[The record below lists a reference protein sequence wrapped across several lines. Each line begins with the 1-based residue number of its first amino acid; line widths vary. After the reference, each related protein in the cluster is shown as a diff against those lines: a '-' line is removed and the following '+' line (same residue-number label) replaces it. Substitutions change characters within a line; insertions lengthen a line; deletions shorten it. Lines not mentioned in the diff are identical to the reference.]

1 MRSSDGKRS
10 VRLLLSLYSCRP
22 NEGSEPGVGWAWALG
37 MAKRHET
44 LVVTRTFSRPKI
56 EAELE
61 RLGLSESERPKFLFV
76 EGPEWAR
83 RLREKGRMPSQ
94 FYYLLWLFSA
104 RKAYDGQSWR
114 ADVIHHVT
122 FCTFLAPGA
131 WWNRRE
137 KVVLGPMGGMAACP
151 RSFLRLFSPAGRI
164 KEILRTIVRTLWW
177 ADPFYRLSRA
187 SADALFFTES
197 ANARC
202 VGGPRAEKEALMDV
216 AVPPELENDAPDP
229 NRPRRRQFVW
239 AGRLE
244 PRKGCEISLR
254 AWARAFGGAE
264 DAPVLKI
271 VGDGP
276 DRAKLERLA
285 SGLGVAGSVSFL
297 GGVPQATLWDELRNS
312 LAFVFTSVRDTCGTV
327 NVEAMACGTPVV
339 CFAHQGVGELT
350 DETCA
355 IRIVPDSWKDAIDG
369 FASAMQ
375 RLDGDQ
381 YLVRRLGEAGRVR
394 AMSRFTWKAKFDRAD
409 EAYRRTLR

>member
-1 MRSSDGKRS
+1 MK
-10 VRLLLSLYSCRP
+10 LLLSLYACRP

-44 LVVTRTFSRPKI
+44 AVVTRAFSRPAI
-56 EAELE
+56 ESELN

-83 RLREKGRMPSQ
+83 RLVEKGRMPLQ
-94 FYYLLWLFSA
+94 LYYLLWLFAA
-104 RKAYDGQSWR
+104 RRAYDAQPWR
-114 ADVIHHVT
+114 ADVVHHVT

-131 WWNRRE
+131 WWRRHE

-151 RSFLRLFSPAGRI
+151 RPFLRLFSPAGRV
-164 KEILRTIVRTLWW
+164 KEVLRKLVRTFWW

-187 SADALFFTES
+187 SADALFFTE
-197 ANARC
+197 ADNARR

-216 AVPPELENDAPDP
+216 AVPPELEADAPDP
-229 NRPRRRQFVW
+229 DRPRRRQFVW

-244 PRKGCEISLR
+244 PRKGCEIALR
-254 AWARAFGGAE
+254 AWTRAFGGTE
-264 DAPVLKI
+264 DSPVLKI
-271 VGDGP
+271 VGTGP
-276 DRAKLERLA
+276 DRAKLEKLA
-285 SGLGVAGSVSFL
+285 SGLGVAGSVRFL
-297 GGVPQATLWDELRNS
+297 GGVPQATLWDELRSS
-312 LAFVFTSVRDTCGTV
+312 LALVFTSVRDTCGTV

-355 IRIVPDSWKDAIDG
+355 VRIVPDSWDGAIDG
-369 FASAMQ
+369 FAAAMR
-375 RLDGDQ
+375 RLDGDSG
-381 YLVRRLGEAGRVR
+381 LVRRLGAAGRAR

-409 EAYRRTLR
+409 EAYRRMLR